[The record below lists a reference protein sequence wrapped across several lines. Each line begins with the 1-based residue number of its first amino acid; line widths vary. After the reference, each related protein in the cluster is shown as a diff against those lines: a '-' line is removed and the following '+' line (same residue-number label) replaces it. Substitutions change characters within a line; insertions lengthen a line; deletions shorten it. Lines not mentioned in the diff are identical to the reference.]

1 MQREARG
8 GEARDREGCGR
19 AFLSAFLSPTPLLV
33 TTFHLSLA
41 SLWPSPS
48 ETASTQQKKALN
60 RERRERKKENGERK
74 EHKLF
79 IKGLRL
85 RSCSTLLSPPLV

>member
-41 SLWPSPS
+41 GLWSLV
-48 ETASTQQKKALN
+48 L
-60 RERRERKKENGERK
+60 
-74 EHKLF
+74 
-79 IKGLRL
+79 
-85 RSCSTLLSPPLV
+85 

>member
-41 SLWPSPS
+41 GRWSSPS
-48 ETASTQQKKALN
+48 ETASTQNK
-60 RERRERKKENGERK
+60 
-74 EHKLF
+74 
-79 IKGLRL
+79 
-85 RSCSTLLSPPLV
+85 RSIE